1 MKSDV
6 ARRAARPAALL
17 LSPRGAVARAG
28 AVLALLG
35 AAVLVA
41 GCGNDANSAR
51 TPSGPPPVLI
61 SLAPVQ
67 TRAVEVYEDVIG
79 SLENVNDPRV
89 SAEIAGRI
97 TRVAVSVGNAVKRGD
112 LLAELDTTDFEI
124 QQRADAAEI
133 ARSQT
138 LLAQQERVV
147 ERQQKLVAQGFI
159 SQNAAE
165 DALAQRN
172 ALRESLV
179 AARAR
184 AEASRRS
191 LTKARVVAPIDGEVE
206 TRSVAVGDYV
216 KLGDPMFKLVGTQRL
231 RAVLLLPEAAASRI
245 RPGLKVELV
254 SPAAPDKPIASV
266 IEEIKPMVGTANRA
280 LNAIVSFTGDG
291 NAFRGGG
298 SVNARIITEV
308 RHNALLVPEQSVV
321 LRPAGKVVYAIKD
334 GKAEQRVVETG
345 VRQEGMYEI
354 LKGLAPGEQ
363 VAVDSAGFLTDGA
376 RVALPTPP
384 AAGEGKGGARKGRS
398 AAAVNSPQG

>member
-1 MKSDV
+1 MKP
-6 ARRAARPAALL
+6 AATRRAVRLAVAPLSPPAA
-17 LSPRGAVARAG
+17 AARAF
-28 AVLALLG
+28 AVLAVSF
-35 AAVLVA
+35 AAAMLA
-41 GCGNDANSAR
+41 GCGNEANSAR

-61 SLAPVQ
+61 STAQVQ
-67 TRAVEVYEDVIG
+67 ARPVEVHEDVIG
-79 SLENVNDPRV
+79 TLENVNDPRV
-89 SAEIAGRI
+89 SAEVAGRV
-97 TRVAVSVGNAVKRGD
+97 TNVLVSVGNPVKRGD
-112 LLAELDTTDFEI
+112 TLAELDTTDFEI

-133 ARSQT
+133 ARLQT
-138 LLAQQERVV
+138 LLAQQDRVV

-206 TRSVAVGDYV
+206 TRSVGIGDYV
-216 KLGDPMFKLVGTQRL
+216 KVGDPMFKLVGTQRL

-245 RPGLKVELV
+245 RPGLKVVLV

-266 IEEIKPMVGTANRA
+266 IEEIKPMVGAANRA

-298 SVNARIITEV
+298 TVNARIITEV
-308 RHNALLVPEQSVV
+308 RHNTLLVPEESVV
-321 LRPAGKVVYAIKD
+321 LRPAGKIVYAIKD

-376 RVALPTPP
+376 RVALPKPP
-384 AAGEGKGGARKGRS
+384 AAGDGKDGPRKGKS
-398 AAAVNSPQG
+398 AANSPQG